1 MSYEE
6 NINKFFKNND
16 YDNLLTFLKKN
27 KDINLNF
34 KLNDNSFFINKLII
48 KNDFEL
54 IKFTLNNFEINL
66 DINDNDG
73 KSLLFYPI
81 KNNNLKLIKFLLEV
95 NKKKIGISILDF
107 KDINGFNP
115 TYYAIIENNIE
126 IVKLFLNE
134 QISLTD
140 IDYDNKNAIEKA
152 FEFKRT
158 NILKIFIDQIND
170 INILN
175 FNGENLIQIAL
186 SYENIEIFDY
196 LLKTNIN
203 LNNQD
208 YENGITILHYSIIL
222 GNEEVYNK
230 LLKKDINFSIVDK
243 NGFSP
248 LHYAIIE
255 KNFKLTNYI
264 LENYDDINYNISSL
278 EGNILLHSLL
288 NYNIKI
294 NNENYQDNIDFKIL
308 VKLIEKSNLNTPNN
322 NNVTCLHLLVE
333 KYLWENEIIYN
344 LLKNKMLNIF
354 IKDNNNETVYDKI
367 LNKDKLIDLV
377 SESYLNNLKKY
388 NDKLTIPWEKNCSK
402 ELKVK
407 DKDNCIKKIKSIIV
421 NDKISIPQIDK
432 FKINIDNGIFVNV
445 CFYTGTSIDIIFGL
459 IYLKNSFN
467 NIKLL
472 LDYPLSINKEIE
484 EKYKK
489 FGLFYKFKLEFSNIN
504 IFWCYNEIIYPSYF
518 DQFFKQNFK
527 DYNYIIIPLA
537 IEIPDKSHANIL
549 IYDINKKTVER
560 FEPNGKNY
568 PRDCNYNPN
577 LLDKYLENKFKQ
589 IDKDIKYIKPSDYL
603 PIIGF
608 QILEILEE
616 NKCRR
621 IGDPNGFCA
630 VWCIWWIEQKLTY
643 PDIESE
649 ELAKKLIEIIK
660 IKNIKFKNLIRNYS
674 KNITDLRDNYLKKYD
689 IDFNDWI
696 NENYDEELVDN
707 LEKDI
712 IQLI

>member
-27 KDINLNF
+27 KYINLNF

-134 QISLTD
+134 QTSLTD

>member
-6 NINKFFKNND
+6 NINKFFEKND
-16 YDNLLTFLKKN
+16 YDNLLDFLKKN

-34 KLNDNSFFINKLII
+34 KLKDNSFFINKLIM
-48 KNDFEL
+48 KNNFEL
-54 IKFTLNNFEINL
+54 IKFTLDNFNLNL
-66 DINDNDG
+66 DIIDNDG
-73 KSLLFYPI
+73 KNLLFYPI
-81 KNNNLKLIKFLLEV
+81 KNNNIKLIKFLLEV
-95 NKKKIGISILDF
+95 NKKTIGISILDC
-107 KDINGFNP
+107 KDNNGF
-115 TYYAIIENNIE
+115 TSIFYAVIENNIE
-126 IVKLFLNE
+126 IVKLFLKNN
-134 QISLTD
+134 INITD
-140 IDYDNKNAIEKA
+140 IDYDNKNVIEKA
-152 FEFKRT
+152 FEYKRT
-158 NILKIFIDQIND
+158 KIIKILIDYLND
-170 INILN
+170 INSLN
-175 FNGENLIQIAL
+175 FKGENLIQIAL

-196 LLKTNIN
+196 LLDTNIN

-208 YENGITILHYSIIL
+208 FENGITILHYSIIL
-222 GNEEVYNK
+222 GNEDVYNK
-230 LLKKDINFSIVDK
+230 LLNKDINFTLNDK

-255 KNFKLTNYI
+255 KNFKLTYYI
-264 LENYDDINYNISSL
+264 LENFTEIDFNIPNL

-288 NYNIKI
+288 NYNIKV
-294 NNENYQDNIDFKIL
+294 NSTNYQDDIEFKIL
-308 VKLIEKSNLNTPNN
+308 IKLIEESNLNIPNN
-322 NNVTCLHLLVE
+322 NNITCLHLLVE
-333 KYLWENEIIYN
+333 KYLWENEIIFE
-344 LLKNKMLNIF
+344 LLKKKILNIF

-367 LNKDKLIDLV
+367 LNKDKIIDLV
-377 SESYLNNLKKY
+377 SESYLYNLKKY
-388 NDKLTIPWEKNCSK
+388 NDKLSIPWEKNCSK
-402 ELKVK
+402 ELKLK
-407 DKDNCIKKIKSIIV
+407 DKDNCIKKIKNIII
-421 NDKISIPQIDK
+421 NDKISVPQIDK

-472 LDYPLSINKEIE
+472 LEYPLTINEEIQ

-504 IFWCYNEIIYPSYF
+504 IFWCYNEIVFPSYF
-518 DQFFKQNFK
+518 DHFFKQDLK
-527 DYNYIIIPLA
+527 DYNYIIIPIA

-549 IYDINKKTVER
+549 IYDLNKKTVER

-577 LLDKYLENKFKQ
+577 LLDNYLENKFKQ
-589 IDKDIKYIKPSDYL
+589 IDKNIKYIKPSEYL

-616 NKCRR
+616 NKCKR

-643 PDIESE
+643 PDIESG
-649 ELAKKLIEIIK
+649 ELARKLIEIIK

-674 KNITDLRDNYLKKYD
+674 KNITDLRDNYLKKYE
-689 IDFNDWI
+689 IDFNDWL
-696 NENYDEELVDN
+696 NENYDEELISN

>member
-134 QISLTD
+134 QTSLTD